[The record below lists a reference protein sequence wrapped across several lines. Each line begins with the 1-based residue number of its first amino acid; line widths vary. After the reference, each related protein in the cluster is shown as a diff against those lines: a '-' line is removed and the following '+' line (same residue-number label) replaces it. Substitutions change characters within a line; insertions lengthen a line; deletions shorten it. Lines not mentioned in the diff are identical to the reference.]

1 MDQGQGN
8 RDAHWRED
16 DVCVLC
22 ISVELIVEIK
32 AKLSNWS
39 RNGAH
44 HEEAVDW
51 ERKRKKKFNA
61 ACCLARSHCE
71 ASLCPEVVPQL
82 VAK

>member
-16 DVCVLC
+16 NVCALW

-44 HEEAVDW
+44 PEAAADW
-51 ERKRKKKFNA
+51 VHKRKKKI
-61 ACCLARSHCE
+61 S
-71 ASLCPEVVPQL
+71 
-82 VAK
+82 